1 MYLSRLQAASITD
14 QNATNIKT
22 DQNMGHF
29 DITWPNDVGTIY
41 TSYGELA
48 AVSSRLCIKAKQHL
62 RQPHELQHR

>member
-29 DITWPNDVGTIY
+29 DITWPND
-41 TSYGELA
+41 
-48 AVSSRLCIKAKQHL
+48 AVCYMRII
-62 RQPHELQHR
+62 